1 VNLGQIRTAI
11 QDHGYSADTTSQQN
25 DFINA
30 AYREVHSSLR
40 WPFLETVAQNAQATV
55 PSTQA
60 YTPPM
65 TNWRNIDAVR
75 IAQPNI
81 ANFIS
86 IEYMDPQQL
95 FDMSWVNPTETAT
108 PRYWTMYA
116 SQIWFFPIP
125 DDIYEI
131 SFFYCIEPPDLGTVN
146 GDNDV
151 PLIPIAYH
159 DVLVSGAICRMA
171 FRQRDWIGLELWTSK
186 YAQDMTRL
194 KEEYLIRQRQSSSQV
209 KESGYWNTQINYPL
223 TSTGF

>member
-1 VNLGQIRTAI
+1 VNLGQLRTQI
-11 QDHGYSADTTSQQN
+11 QDHGYSADTVAQQN
-25 DFINA
+25 DYINA
-30 AYREVHSSLR
+30 AYREIHGSMR
-40 WPFLETVAQNAQATV
+40 WPFLEAVSLNAQATSV
-55 PSTQA
+55 GTQA

-65 TNWRNIDAVR
+65 TNWRNIDAIR

-116 SQIWFFPIP
+116 QQIWFFPIP
-125 DDIYEI
+125 DDVYEI
-131 SFFYCIEPPDLGTVN
+131 SYFYCIEPADLAA
-146 GDNDV
+146 DNDV
-151 PLIPIAYH
+151 PVIPLAYH

-186 YAQDMTRL
+186 YAQDMTRF
-194 KEEYLIRQRQSSSQV
+194 KEEYLIRQRQTSSRV
-209 KESGYWNTQINYPL
+209 KESGYWNTEINYPL

>member
-1 VNLGQIRTAI
+1 MNLGELRTAI
-11 QDHGYSADTTSQQN
+11 QGLGYSADTDAQQN

-30 AYREVHSSLR
+30 TYREIHSSMR
-40 WPFLETVAQNAQATV
+40 WPFLEAVSLNVQSTVAG
-55 PSTQA
+55 TQA

-65 TNWRNIDAVR
+65 TNWRNIDALR

-86 IEYMDPQQL
+86 IEYKEPQEL
-95 FDMSWVNPTETAT
+95 FDMAWVNPTETAT

-125 DDIYEI
+125 DDIYEL
-131 SFFYCIEPPDLGTVN
+131 SYFYITEPPDLVADT
-146 GDNDV
+146 DV
-151 PLIPIAYH
+151 PLIPVAYH
-159 DVLVSGAICRMA
+159 DALISGAVCRMA

-186 YAQDMTRL
+186 YAQDVTRL
-194 KEEYLIRQRQSSSQV
+194 KEEYLIRQRQSSSEV
-209 KESGYWNTQINYPL
+209 KRSGYWNTEINYPL

>member
-1 VNLGQIRTAI
+1 MNLGELRTAI
-11 QDHGYSADTTSQQN
+11 QGLGYSADTDSQQN

-30 AYREVHSSLR
+30 TYREIHSSMR
-40 WPFLETVAQNAQATV
+40 WPFLEAVSLNAQATV
-55 PSTQA
+55 AGIQA

-65 TNWRNIDAVR
+65 SDWRNVDALR

-86 IEYMDPQQL
+86 IEYKEPQEL
-95 FDMSWVNPTETAT
+95 FDMAWVNPTETAT

-131 SFFYCIEPPDLGTVN
+131 SYFYITEPPDLAADT
-146 GDNDV
+146 DV
-151 PLIPIAYH
+151 PLIPVAYH
-159 DVLVSGAICRMA
+159 DCLVSGSVCRMA

-186 YAQDMTRL
+186 YAQDVTRL
-194 KEEYLIRQRQSSSQV
+194 KEEYLIRQRQSSSEV
-209 KESGYWNTQINYPL
+209 KRSGYWNTEINYPL